1 VEAEWPRTRATVQRR
16 TLSQD
21 VIVDTAL
28 DLLGKGNLDDVSMRR
43 VAQELGTGPASLYAH
58 VSNKEELHE
67 LMLDRLL
74 GRLPRPEPDPNIW
87 TEQILEMARAQLKML
102 VSYPGI
108 ARIGLETIV
117 PAGPNALAYGE
128 AVLAVL
134 RAGGLPDRIAVFAF
148 DTLSLWCAAFAF
160 EVSATKSGDVD
171 PAAIAARGQEIG
183 AYMAARPAQFPNLLG
198 VGRILSEASTEERF
212 EFAMDLFLAGLV
224 GVFDS
229 ARRTKPPTPE
239 DSRKD
244 TGLPE

>member
-1 VEAEWPRTRATVQRR
+1 MEAEWPRSRPAAQRR

-21 VIVDTAL
+21 LIVDTAL
-28 DLLGKGNLDDVSMRR
+28 ELLGKGSLDTVSMRR
-43 VAQELGTGPASLYAH
+43 VAQALGTGPASLYAH

-102 VSYPGI
+102 TAYPGI
-108 ARIGLETIV
+108 ARVGLETVV

-128 AVLAVL
+128 AMLAVL
-134 RAGGLPDRIAVFAF
+134 RAGGVPDRIAVFAF
-148 DTLSLWCAAFAF
+148 DTLSLWCSAFAY
-160 EVSATKSGDVD
+160 ELGAVRTGDVD
-171 PAAIAARGQEIG
+171 EKAIVTRSKEIG

-198 VGRILSEASTEERF
+198 VGRILSEATPEERF

-224 GVFDS
+224 AAFEP
-229 ARRTKPPTPE
+229 RR
-239 DSRKD
+239 R
-244 TGLPE
+244 GR

>member
-1 VEAEWPRTRATVQRR
+1 VDAEWPRTRPAAQRR

-21 VIVDTAL
+21 LIVDTAL
-28 DLLGKGNLDDVSMRR
+28 ELLGRASLDTVSMRR
-43 VAQELGTGPASLYAH
+43 VAQALGTGPASLYAH

-102 VSYPGI
+102 TSYPGI
-108 ARIGLETIV
+108 ARVGLETVV

-134 RAGGLPDRIAVFAF
+134 RAGGLPDRVAVFAF
-148 DTLSLWCAAFAF
+148 DTLSLWCSAFAYELSAIRTG
-160 EVSATKSGDVD
+160 EVAEESIAT
-171 PAAIAARGQEIG
+171 RGKEIG

-198 VGRILSEASTEERF
+198 VGTILSEATAEERF
-212 EFAMDLFLAGLV
+212 EFAMDVFLAGLV
-224 GVFDS
+224 GAFRP
-229 ARRTKPPTPE
+229 RR
-239 DSRKD
+239 RR
-244 TGLPE
+244 G

>member
-1 VEAEWPRTRATVQRR
+1 VEAEWPRSRPAVQRR

-21 VIVDTAL
+21 LIVDTAL
-28 DLLGKGNLDDVSMRR
+28 DLLGKGSLDTVSMRR

-58 VSNKEELHE
+58 VSSKEELHE

-74 GRLPRPEPDPNIW
+74 GRLPRPEPDPNMW

-102 VSYPGI
+102 TSYPGI
-108 ARIGLETIV
+108 ARVGLETVV

-148 DTLSLWCAAFAF
+148 DSLSLWCSAFAYELGAIRTGEF
-160 EVSATKSGDVD
+160 DAEE
-171 PAAIAARGQEIG
+171 IAARGKKIG

-198 VGRILSEASTEERF
+198 VGQLLSEATAEERF
-212 EFAMDLFLAGLV
+212 EFALDVFLSGLI
-224 GVFDS
+224 S
-229 ARRTKPPTPE
+229 AFEPRRE
-239 DSRKD
+239 
-244 TGLPE
+244 G